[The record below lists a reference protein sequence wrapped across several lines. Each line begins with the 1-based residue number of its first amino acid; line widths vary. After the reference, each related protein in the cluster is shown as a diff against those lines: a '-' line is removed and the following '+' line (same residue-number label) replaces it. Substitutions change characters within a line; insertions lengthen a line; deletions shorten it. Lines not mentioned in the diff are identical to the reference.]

1 MTTLVNRAKMTTATT
16 GTGTITLGSAV
27 SGYQTFAAAG
37 VVDTNVVRYVIEDG
51 NNWEIGTG
59 TYTSSG
65 TTLSRTPSQ
74 SSSGGAAITLSGTAV
89 VYITAIAADILQP
102 DNNLS
107 DLTNAAT
114 ARTNLGLGT
123 LATQSGTFSGT
134 SSGTNTGDQ
143 NIFQTIAVAG
153 QTNVVADS
161 TADTLTLV
169 AGSGVTITTNATADS
184 ITISATAGG
193 GTVTSVAVSGGTTG
207 LTTSGGPI
215 TTSGT
220 ITLAGTLAVANGG
233 TGATTA
239 PNARTNLGLGTLAT
253 LSTINDT
260 NWSGTDLSVANGGTG
275 ASSFTANNVLLG
287 NGTSAF
293 QVVAPGTSGNA
304 LISNGT
310 SWNSSPIEFLARTW
324 VNFNGIGTI
333 VIRND
338 GNVSTI
344 TDNGVGLYRINYS
357 VALSATTY
365 ANLSACTQTAATPYA
380 AGQRADLIISTNFAT
395 GNVVVSCMNGDN
407 NVMMDPEVVMAA
419 SYL

>member
-1 MTTLVNRAKMTTATT
+1 MTTATT

-37 VVDTNVVRYVIEDG
+37 VVNGNVVRYVIEDG
-51 NNWEIGTG
+51 SAWEIGTG
-59 TYTSSG
+59 TYTSTG

-74 SSSGGAAITLSGTAV
+74 SSSGGSAISLTGSAQVYVSAV
-89 VYITAIAADILQP
+89 AADILQP

-239 PNARTNLGLGTLAT
+239 ANARTNLGLGTLAT